1 MQNGN
6 NRDEHFGGNRCIKLN
21 EVFKSNRCSAF
32 EHELSKATNLALDL
46 CSVFDSHIFAVLITV
61 KTFSWGVI
69 DVLRL
74 R

>member
-6 NRDEHFGGNRCIKLN
+6 NRDEHFGGDRCIKLN
-21 EVFKSNRCSAF
+21 EVFKSNGCFAF

-46 CSVFDSHIFAVLITV
+46 CSVFDSHIFAVLMAV
-61 KTFSWGVI
+61 KTFSWGMI

>member
-6 NRDEHFGGNRCIKLN
+6 NRDEHFGSDRCIKLN
-21 EVFKSNRCSAF
+21 KVFKSNGCSAF

-46 CSVFDSHIFAVLITV
+46 GSVFDSHIFAVLMAV